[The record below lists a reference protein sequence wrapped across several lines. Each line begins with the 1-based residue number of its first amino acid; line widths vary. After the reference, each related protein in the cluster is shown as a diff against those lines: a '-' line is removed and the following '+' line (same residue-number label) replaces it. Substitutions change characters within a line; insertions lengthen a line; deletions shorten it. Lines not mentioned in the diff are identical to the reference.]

1 MFLDSWYYA
10 CFAVSFVIGMVLIY
24 KTNSTLPW
32 WGFIISLLLAIIS
45 VLFFGALY
53 AITGL
58 SFIIQ
63 PYVVALGT
71 SAHLTP
77 SIGSCK

>member
-1 MFLDSWYYA
+1 
-10 CFAVSFVIGMVLIY
+10 MVLIY
-24 KTNSTLPW
+24 KSDSTLPW
-32 WGFIISLLLAIIS
+32 WGFIISLLLAFVS

-63 PYVVALGT
+63 PCV
-71 SAHLTP
+71 
-77 SIGSCK
+77 